1 MNRNYED
8 NAVSP
13 VIATILLV
21 AIVMV
26 LAAVV
31 AVVALGMAGG
41 QNDLKDVGLTVTS
54 DHTDVMVTL
63 FTGQDVSD
71 LQSLR
76 VSVAGNPYMTESQ
89 STNTTDCVR
98 QIGVPIRFTGVG
110 VEGTHTTT
118 VTGVFSD
125 TTAVML
131 WTGQLAFAPW
141 PVDASY
147 HSFADDMSGQAQKAI
162 KVTLPRD
169 WNAGNIN
176 SSVSLGEN
184 FIGENDNYYLWEWE
198 KQLVVSV
205 YNSNGNL
212 EKKQTYTALYL
223 SIAMNHGGNVVI
235 PVGSGAYH
243 VEVRGQTVD
252 CTTGEVVIKSDS
264 LLYDGTVV
272 VP

>member
-31 AVVALGMAGG
+31 AVVALGIAGG
-41 QNDLKDVGLTVTS
+41 QNDLKDVGLAVTS

-98 QIGVPIRFTGVG
+98 KIGVPIRFTGVG

-125 TTAVML
+125 TTAVTL
-131 WTGQLAFAPW
+131 WTGQLAFVPW

-147 HSFADDMSGQAQKAI
+147 HLHSNTQNMI
-162 KVTLPRD
+162 KVTLPRG
-169 WNAGNIN
+169 WTAGT
-176 SSVSLGEN
+176 SQGSG
-184 FIGENDNYYLWEWE
+184 WQ
-198 KQLVVSV
+198 KKLVVDVFDKDGVKVAQKTWSGSYDFGIASRSGYV
-205 YNSNGNL
+205 LITPSNHAPNGF
-212 EKKQTYTALYL
+212 A
-223 SIAMNHGGNVVI
+223 
-235 PVGSGAYH
+235 PGSYR

-252 CTTGEVVIKSDS
+252 STGNTIFTDS

>member
-21 AIVMV
+21 AIVVV

-31 AVVALGMAGG
+31 AVVAVGMAGG
-41 QNDLKDVGLTVTS
+41 QNDLKDVGLAVTS

-63 FTGQDVSD
+63 FTGQDVRD

-76 VSVAGNPYMTESQ
+76 VSVAGNPYVNEFQ

-125 TTAVML
+125 TTAVTL
-131 WTGQLAFAPW
+131 WTGQLAFALW
-141 PVDASY
+141 PADASS
-147 HSFADDMSGQAQKAI
+147 HKHENENMI

-169 WNAGNIN
+169 WTAGTFQGN
-176 SSVSLGEN
+176 G
-184 FIGENDNYYLWEWE
+184 WQ
-198 KQLVVSV
+198 KQLVVDVSD
-205 YNSNGNL
+205 SSGR
-212 EKKQTYTALYL
+212 
-223 SIAMNHGGNVVI
+223 NVVNRTWAGWELNLALSFYKDSCVI
-235 PVGSGAYH
+235 ITNQANKGFAPGSYR
-243 VEVRGQTVD
+243 VVVRGQTVD
-252 CTTGEVVIKSDS
+252 STGNTIFTDS